1 MTSIH
6 DYNDILNL
14 PRPEPKRHLRMSLS
28 DRAAQFSPFAALTGY
43 SGVID
48 EAGRVTE
55 EKIYLDDREKDR
67 INRRLTKLQT
77 QISSRPK
84 VKITVYAPDA
94 KKKGGSYPIYQGR
107 LEKIDT
113 YERLLILTN
122 GSKVK
127 FDDIIRIE
135 TGNFPE

>member
-6 DYNDILNL
+6 DYSDIINL
-14 PRPEPKRHLRMSLS
+14 PRPEPKRHLRMPLS

-55 EKIYLDDREKDR
+55 EKIYLDEREKER
-67 INRRLTKLQT
+67 INRRLIKLQS
-77 QISSRPK
+77 QIDLHPE
-84 VKITVYAPDA
+84 VKITVYESDA
-94 KKKGGSYPIYQGR
+94 KKKGGSYSSYLGR

-113 YERLLILTN
+113 YNRVLILSN
-122 GSKVK
+122 GLKVK
-127 FDDIIRIE
+127 FDDIIRIGTE
-135 TGNFPE
+135 K

>member
-6 DYNDILNL
+6 DYSDIINL
-14 PRPEPKRHLRMSLS
+14 PRPEPKRHLRMPLS
-28 DRAAQFSPFAALTGY
+28 DRSAQFSPFAALTGY

-48 EAGRVTE
+48 EADRVTE
-55 EKIYLDDREKDR
+55 EKIYLDEREKEL
-67 INRRLTKLQT
+67 INRRLTKLQS
-77 QISSRPK
+77 QIDRHPK
-84 VKITVYAPDA
+84 VKITVYAPDL
-94 KKKGGSYPIYQGR
+94 KKKGGSYPTYQDR

-113 YERLLILTN
+113 YERILILTN

-135 TGNFPE
+135 MEK

>member
-6 DYNDILNL
+6 DYSDIINL
-14 PRPEPKRHLRMSLS
+14 PRPEPKRHLRMPLS

-55 EKIYLDDREKDR
+55 EKIYLDEREKER
-67 INRRLTKLQT
+67 INRRLIKLQS
-77 QISSRPK
+77 QIDLHPE
-84 VKITVYAPDA
+84 VKITVYESDA
-94 KKKGGSYPIYQGR
+94 KKKGGSYSSYQGR

-113 YERLLILTN
+113 YNRVLILSN
-122 GSKVK
+122 GLKVK
-127 FDDIIRIE
+127 FDDIIRIGTE
-135 TGNFPE
+135 K